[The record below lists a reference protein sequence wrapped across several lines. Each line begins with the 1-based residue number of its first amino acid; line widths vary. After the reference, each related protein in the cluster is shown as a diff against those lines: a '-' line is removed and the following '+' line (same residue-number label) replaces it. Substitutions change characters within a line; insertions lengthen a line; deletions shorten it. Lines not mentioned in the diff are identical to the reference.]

1 MDNQNKDTNNQKF
14 ENEDFKIDK
23 LINSVFNDK
32 SKQCEIIQ
40 KLRPFFSLK
49 VYPQKEIDKI
59 YSTVEKIEPE
69 KLNLIKE
76 YKFEEEKYDSKNIF
90 RVKSKSIGLSDSDL
104 DLSINILG
112 YKQTSKYEKDEKS
125 NINNENNSKI
135 HCIHSIL
142 IKLFRIIIDIKEIKL
157 TKLVLEKLEEVNNS
171 NITERKILLEKLVDK
186 FGLYIPLELVVGGR
200 INYSFDANSNDEIK
214 EIHSL
219 LQREIK
225 EKLDGKMKYIS
236 SSLEGNFNNKNM
248 SNNST
253 KSLDKLENLSIKIIG
268 GNYAYKEDYKK
279 WIQSFNMDNLKIIE
293 YKNLKPIYSFISG
306 LESKIP
312 ICLEKFDNIVLKEIR
327 NLIENDFAIKEKELF
342 QGSSENMN
350 EWKIGITQEKYKSFI
365 IYKKSF
371 LKKLKNKKNKEAE
384 ESKNNKIGDVICG
397 EIPDGFIIC
406 GWILKTNSNS
416 KIYDIIASW
425 ERKKLQIIG
434 NKCFSFKINLNAENV
449 IYEDIEIDWILDIF
463 YIHTDFLVKNDKNNS
478 TNIKN

>member
-1 MDNQNKDTNNQKF
+1 
-14 ENEDFKIDK
+14 
-23 LINSVFNDK
+23 
-32 SKQCEIIQ
+32 
-40 KLRPFFSLK
+40 
-49 VYPQKEIDKI
+49 
-59 YSTVEKIEPE
+59 
-69 KLNLIKE
+69 
-76 YKFEEEKYDSKNIF
+76 
-90 RVKSKSIGLSDSDL
+90 
-104 DLSINILG
+104 
-112 YKQTSKYEKDEKS
+112 
-125 NINNENNSKI
+125 
-135 HCIHSIL
+135 
-142 IKLFRIIIDIKEIKL
+142 
-157 TKLVLEKLEEVNNS
+157 
-171 NITERKILLEKLVDK
+171 
-186 FGLYIPLELVVGGR
+186 
-200 INYSFDANSNDEIK
+200 
-214 EIHSL
+214 
-219 LQREIK
+219 
-225 EKLDGKMKYIS
+225 
-236 SSLEGNFNNKNM
+236 M

-279 WIQSFNMDNLKIIE
+279 WIQSFNMDNLKIIK

-312 ICLEKFDNIVLKEIR
+312 ICLEKFDNIVLKEIH

-371 LKKLKNKKNKEAE
+371 LKKLKNKKNKETE